1 MAKKKGQYVRL
12 FLSNNNTDAPTAVI
26 AAAKSLTLHVSCS
39 VESTSTKDT
48 DDLWELQEV
57 TGINYDIS
65 TNALVESGES
75 ITSSVPGQDLDALED
90 IYESGD
96 PVKFHIAEINPS
108 SANNRDL
115 STVLVSGSVIVNQ
128 LTISA
133 PNKQVATYEAQMVG
147 VGDYSTT

>member
-96 PVKFHIAEINPS
+96 PVKFQIAEINPS
-108 SANNRDL
+108 SANNRGVSD
-115 STVLVSGSVIVNQ
+115 VLVSGSVIVNQ
-128 LTISA
+128 LSISA